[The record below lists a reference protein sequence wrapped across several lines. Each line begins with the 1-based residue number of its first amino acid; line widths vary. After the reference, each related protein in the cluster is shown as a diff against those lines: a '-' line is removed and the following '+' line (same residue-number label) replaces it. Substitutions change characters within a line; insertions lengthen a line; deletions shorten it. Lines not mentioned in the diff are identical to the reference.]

1 MVKMTQPRG
10 LDQGCGPIQSS
21 TNGTRNDHCRRPSG
35 RAETGPNRLVTPR
48 RAPLTTDVLL
58 SALFFVLWA
67 LLTASVSTP
76 PAWSAPQGAGP
87 SSSPSVELTERRA
100 EVSALKTEV
109 SALDD
114 QISALVEQY
123 DQAGYFLSV
132 AKKNEQQAT
141 LKVAAA
147 KRSLAEAKSRFQDRV
162 RQTYKQ
168 SPLTVLDLL
177 LSSRSMSELVS
188 RLRYVTG
195 ILEGDSRTIGEVAQK
210 KSELEER
217 QHALEAERTRRET
230 ITRGIAQK
238 RDQIEAKL
246 TERQQDLDAARSDV
260 ARLADQQR
268 RADLAHRAS
277 ARVVSATSRGEAQE
291 VTDANAAS
299 GTTRT
304 THAAATPATTKQST
318 TAAATRTATT
328 AQHRTTT
335 TTHRKT
341 TTTAKPAPK
350 AVKDPAPSDLGGRIV
365 DIGMRYL
372 GVPYVWGGAST
383 KGFDCSG
390 LTMYVLGKVGVDLPH
405 SSGLQ
410 FQTGTPVGRDRL
422 RPGDLVFFGSPVHHV
437 GIYVGS
443 GEYLHA
449 PYTGEVVQVSALNR
463 ADYAG
468 ARRF

>member
-1 MVKMTQPRG
+1 MTQP
-10 LDQGCGPIQSS
+10 S
-21 TNGTRNDHCRRPSG
+21 
-35 RAETGPNRLVTPR
+35 PNPPVTPR
-48 RAPLTTDVLL
+48 RAPFTTDALM
-58 SALFFVLWA
+58 SALFLVLLA
-67 LLTASVSTP
+67 VLAASVSTP
-76 PAWSAPQGAGP
+76 SAWSAPQGAGP
-87 SSSPSVELTERRA
+87 SSPPSVELTERRA

-141 LKVAAA
+141 FEVVAA
-147 KRSLAEAKSRFQDRV
+147 KRSLAEAKRRFQNRV

-177 LSSRSMSELVS
+177 LSSRSTSELVS
-188 RLRYVTG
+188 RVRYVTG
-195 ILEGDSRTIGEVAQK
+195 ILEGDRRTIDEVAQK

-217 QHALEAERTRRET
+217 MHALEAERTRRET
-230 ITRGIAQK
+230 IARGIAQK

-246 TERQQDLDAARSDV
+246 AERQQDLGAARSDV
-260 ARLADQQR
+260 ARKVEQQR
-268 RADLAHRAS
+268 SADLARRAS
-277 ARVVSATSRGEAQE
+277 ARVISAAAQDAAQE
-291 VTDANAAS
+291 TTAADAAS
-299 GTTRT
+299 VTTTTTHVART
-304 THAAATPATTKQST
+304 TATTKQST
-318 TAAATRTATT
+318 AAAPRTTTT

-335 TTHRKT
+335 TAQHRTSTTTHRKT
-341 TTTAKPAPK
+341 TTTTKPTPK
-350 AVKDPAPSDLGGRIV
+350 AVKDPAPSGLGDRIV

-410 FQTGTPVGRDRL
+410 FQMGTPVGRDSL

-437 GIYVGS
+437 GIYVGG

-449 PYTGEVVQVSALNR
+449 PYTGEVVRVSALNR
-463 ADYAG
+463 SDYAG